1 MLVLKPYKGYG
12 FREIK
17 DGMTF
22 SRATLREWQ
31 NISIFL
37 PPPHFPSVS
46 SIFNLL
52 SALSTPCIEFNAEL
66 LGKLFLASVSTEIG
80 SRGFASSQQQSEL
93 ATPVADPLL
102 TQP

>member
-12 FREIK
+12 IGEIQ

-22 SRATLREWQ
+22 SRATVREQQ

-46 SIFNLL
+46 SIFNWL
-52 SALSTPCIEFNAEL
+52 SALSTSCTEFNTQL
-66 LGKLFLASVSTEIG
+66 LGKLFLGLVSTETG
-80 SRGFASSQQQSEL
+80 SRGFARSQQQSEL
-93 ATPVADPLL
+93 ATSVAAPLQ
-102 TQP
+102 T